1 MRVTKFLQYLISGL
15 FVYLFLSVTNLPIA
29 KAYTDANSDLATGVA
44 PRGMAWGNSGLRL
57 VTVGETNS
65 ISQFTC
71 STAYDVSS
79 CSKDGSIDA
88 SLSNETGVDFN
99 GDGSSLFISTSSSDQ
114 VREVSL
120 TTNWTPLDGISVGA
134 AITTDDNNQD
144 TDLQFSTDG
153 TMLFVVD
160 HKSDRVKKYE
170 LDSAFTITAGSTI
183 SSTQQS
189 AQSEDTNTRGLGFS
203 PDGLI
208 MYMIGLS
215 QDRPRMYTMTAPYD
229 LSTSV
234 AVGSATT
241 PGGAQ
246 FTNILFNADGS
257 KMYMG
262 DVGGTIYEYDLDDA
276 YEIINIPTID
286 SSTPAD
292 NATGIAVDANIVL
305 NWDQAVDA
313 ESGNILIKKTS
324 DNSTVATIDVTGDQV
339 TGSGSTTITINPTD
353 DLDASTEYYITIA
366 TTAFDNASSVSYPG
380 MTGTRMLSFT
390 TAAASSSSSTT
401 DPTTDS
407 DVVASINVNS
417 VQVKGAFVQSVG
429 VVSNR
434 LGFLRNNRSR
444 ENFSKQN
451 FNFDFG
457 NSLLNSLTKIVP
469 VSNKLPENIIPD
481 DWSIWTEGT
490 LSFTK
495 VAEQLD
501 ASVQESSAQGIAIGL
516 DKKIDENNLYGFA
529 FQFTQ
534 NNTDVGSSGSEVD
547 SNFYNFSVY
556 GTKPHNNNNFIEGSF
571 GLGLIQSD
579 MIRVSGSN
587 KLTGSRDGKQ
597 LFGSLNYGKN
607 ISDGE
612 YSFIPKARVD
622 LSYTE
627 LDGYTEKGTD
637 ALSYSDQ
644 TLENGIASFG
654 LTINKQSDFEDKSI
668 FHYGTFEL
676 GTDFSNSST
685 ATMHYVSDA
694 STTYSST
701 QGINSNYLGTAEFG
715 LMYDANDNLSATAS
729 YKRIQGYDNYK
740 RTEHTDTFK
749 FGFNFEPRRETEY
762 AMTFDASE
770 ELLAGFDISKNII
783 GLDFN
788 FNAQQEFNNN
798 KHNSAEVSL
807 SKKF

>member
-1 MRVTKFLQYLISGL
+1 MYI
-15 FVYLFLSVTNLPIA
+15 
-29 KAYTDANSDLATGVA
+29 
-44 PRGMAWGNSGLRL
+44 NSGLRL

-65 ISQFTC
+65 ITQFTC

-79 CSKDGSIDA
+79 CSSDGSIDA

-99 GDGSSLFISTSSSDQ
+99 GDGSSLFISTSSGDQ

-170 LDSAFTITAGSTI
+170 LDSAYTITAGSTI

-353 DLDASTEYYITIA
+353 DLDESTEYYITIA

-380 MTGTRMLSFT
+380 MTGTRC
-390 TAAASSSSSTT
+390 
-401 DPTTDS
+401 
-407 DVVASINVNS
+407 
-417 VQVKGAFVQSVG
+417 
-429 VVSNR
+429 
-434 LGFLRNNRSR
+434 
-444 ENFSKQN
+444 
-451 FNFDFG
+451 
-457 NSLLNSLTKIVP
+457 
-469 VSNKLPENIIPD
+469 
-481 DWSIWTEGT
+481 
-490 LSFTK
+490 
-495 VAEQLD
+495 
-501 ASVQESSAQGIAIGL
+501 
-516 DKKIDENNLYGFA
+516 
-529 FQFTQ
+529 
-534 NNTDVGSSGSEVD
+534 
-547 SNFYNFSVY
+547 
-556 GTKPHNNNNFIEGSF
+556 
-571 GLGLIQSD
+571 
-579 MIRVSGSN
+579 
-587 KLTGSRDGKQ
+587 
-597 LFGSLNYGKN
+597 
-607 ISDGE
+607 
-612 YSFIPKARVD
+612 
-622 LSYTE
+622 
-627 LDGYTEKGTD
+627 
-637 ALSYSDQ
+637 
-644 TLENGIASFG
+644 
-654 LTINKQSDFEDKSI
+654 
-668 FHYGTFEL
+668 
-676 GTDFSNSST
+676 
-685 ATMHYVSDA
+685 
-694 STTYSST
+694 
-701 QGINSNYLGTAEFG
+701 
-715 LMYDANDNLSATAS
+715 
-729 YKRIQGYDNYK
+729 
-740 RTEHTDTFK
+740 
-749 FGFNFEPRRETEY
+749 
-762 AMTFDASE
+762 
-770 ELLAGFDISKNII
+770 
-783 GLDFN
+783 
-788 FNAQQEFNNN
+788 
-798 KHNSAEVSL
+798 
-807 SKKF
+807 

>member
-1 MRVTKFLQYLISGL
+1 MASKKILHCLISTI
-15 FVYLFLSVTNLPIA
+15 FVYSFLSVTNVPIA
-29 KAYTDANSDLATGVA
+29 NAYTDANSDLATGVA

-79 CSKDGSIDA
+79 CSSDGSIDA

-99 GDGSSLFISTSSSDQ
+99 GDGSSLFISTSSGDQ

-134 AITTDDNNQD
+134 TITTNDNNQD

-170 LDSAFTITAGSTI
+170 LDSAYTITAGSTI

-241 PGGAQ
+241 PGGQQ

-305 NWDQAVDA
+305 NWDQAVDV

-324 DNSTVATIDVTGDQV
+324 DNSTVATIDVTDDQV

-380 MTGTRMLSFT
+380 MTGTEMLSFT
-390 TAAASSSSSTT
+390 TGEASSSSTT
-401 DPTTDS
+401 DPTTDKN
-407 DVVASINVNS
+407 VIASVDS
-417 VQVKGAFVQSVG
+417 QVTSATQNFTQSVG
-429 VVSNR
+429 MISNR
-434 LGFLRNNRSR
+434 MSYLRQNKNNSNLSRNNIYLDLGNPVLTSLSNTIETKVPSVVP
-444 ENFSKQN
+444 ENWSTWSEGSISLTDIK
-451 FNFDFG
+451 G
-457 NSLLNSLTKIVP
+457 NSNSSKKDIDSRRLAFGFDNKINNNDLFGFALQYGHSDTDIG
-469 VSNKLPENIIPD
+469 SNG
-481 DWSIWTEGT
+481 TEIDT
-490 LSFTK
+490 DSYSLSF
-495 VAEQLD
+495 
-501 ASVQESSAQGIAIGL
+501 
-516 DKKIDENNLYGFA
+516 YR
-529 FQFTQ
+529 
-534 NNTDVGSSGSEVD
+534 
-547 SNFYNFSVY
+547 
-556 GTKPHNNNNFIEGSF
+556 TKPLNNENFIEGMV
-571 GLGLIQSD
+571 GLGLIKSD
-579 MIRVSGSN
+579 LTRVSGSN
-587 KLTGSRDGKQ
+587 TLNGSRDGTQ
-597 LFGSLNYGKN
+597 IFTSLNYGKTFDREN
-607 ISDGE
+607 
-612 YSFIPKARVD
+612 FNLTPVARVD
-622 LSYTE
+622 LAFTELDSYTE
-627 LDGYTEKGTD
+627 TGTD
-637 ALSYSDQ
+637 ALKYDKQNIKSGLASLGLEFSDDIKFTESSFNPFASIEYS
-644 TLENGIASFG
+644 L
-654 LTINKQSDFEDKSI
+654 
-668 FHYGTFEL
+668 
-676 GTDFSNSST
+676 DFSNSSD
-685 ATMHYVSDA
+685 AKMNYVSDT
-694 STTYSST
+694 STTYTYTKDPNSTRLLSSEA
-701 QGINSNYLGTAEFG
+701 GFNYDTENGVNIL
-715 LMYDANDNLSATAS
+715 AS
-729 YKRIQGYDNYK
+729 YKRTQGNAK
-740 RTEHTDTFK
+740 EHSDTYRFGANFK
-749 FGFNFEPRRETEY
+749 SRRETEY
-762 AMTFDASE
+762 AMTLGDSE
-770 ELLAGFDISKNII
+770 DLKANLNIAKKINGFDLNFDVNQSFENNDNKNANIT
-783 GLDFN
+783 
-788 FNAQQEFNNN
+788 
-798 KHNSAEVSL
+798 L
-807 SKKF
+807 STKY

>member
-15 FVYLFLSVTNLPIA
+15 FVYLFLSVTNIPIA

-65 ISQFTC
+65 ITQFTC

-79 CSKDGSIDA
+79 CSSDGSIDA

-99 GDGSSLFISTSSSDQ
+99 GDGSSLFISTSSGDQ

-170 LDSAFTITAGSTI
+170 LDSAYTITAGSTI

-215 QDRPRMYTMTAPYD
+215 QDRPRMYSMTAPYD

-234 AVGSATT
+234 AVGSAAT
-241 PGGAQ
+241 PGGQQ

-292 NATGIAVDANIVL
+292 NATGVAVGANIVL
-305 NWDQAVDA
+305 NWDQAVDV

-380 MTGTRMLSFT
+380 MTGTEMLSFT
-390 TAAASSSSSTT
+390 TGEASSSSTT
-401 DPTTDS
+401 DPTTDKH
-407 DVVASINVNS
+407 VVASIDSQITSATQN
-417 VQVKGAFVQSVG
+417 FTQSVG
-429 VVSNR
+429 MISNR
-434 LGFLRNNRSR
+434 MSYLRQNKNNSNLSRNNINLDLGNPVLTSLSNTIETKVPSLVP
-444 ENFSKQN
+444 ENWSTWSE
-451 FNFDFG
+451 G
-457 NSLLNSLTKIVP
+457 SISLTNIKGSSNSSKKNIDSKRLAFGFDNKINNNDLFGFALQYGRSDTDIG
-469 VSNKLPENIIPD
+469 SN
-481 DWSIWTEGT
+481 GT
-490 LSFTK
+490 AIDTDSYSLSFYRT
-495 VAEQLD
+495 QPL
-501 ASVQESSAQGIAIGL
+501 
-516 DKKIDENNLYGFA
+516 NN
-529 FQFTQ
+529 
-534 NNTDVGSSGSEVD
+534 
-547 SNFYNFSVY
+547 
-556 GTKPHNNNNFIEGSF
+556 KNFIEGMIGF
-571 GLGLIQSD
+571 GLIKSD
-579 MIRVSGSN
+579 LTRISGSN
-587 KLTGSRDGKQ
+587 SLNGSRDGTQ
-597 LFGSLNYGKN
+597 IFTSLNYGKTLN
-607 ISDGE
+607 KENFNLS
-612 YSFIPKARVD
+612 PVARVD
-622 LSYTE
+622 LAFTELDSYTE
-627 LDGYTEKGTD
+627 TGTD
-637 ALSYSDQ
+637 ALKYGKQNIESGLASLGLELSDHVEFTESSFNPYGSIEYS
-644 TLENGIASFG
+644 L
-654 LTINKQSDFEDKSI
+654 
-668 FHYGTFEL
+668 
-676 GTDFSNSST
+676 DFSNSSD
-685 ATMHYVSDA
+685 AKMKYVSDT
-694 STTYSST
+694 STTYTYTKGPNSTHLLSSEAGFT
-701 QGINSNYLGTAEFG
+701 
-715 LMYDANDNLSATAS
+715 YDTENGVNISAS
-729 YKRIQGYDNYK
+729 YKRTQGNAS
-740 RTEHTDTFK
+740 EHSDTFR
-749 FGFNFEPRRETEY
+749 FGANFRSRSETEY
-762 AMTFDASE
+762 AMTLGDNDDLKAN
-770 ELLAGFDISKNII
+770 LNIAKKINGFDLNFDVNQSFENNDDKNANIT
-783 GLDFN
+783 
-788 FNAQQEFNNN
+788 
-798 KHNSAEVSL
+798 L
-807 SKKF
+807 STKY